1 MESRIGARNPG
12 VEVRAFQQ
20 YSAGRQRPARPGI
33 ALPQPLHFR
42 PGRTNEAAVSQQPIS
57 EPGSGSA
64 APELSLVIPL
74 HNESAGLDH
83 LFEVLLPIVQAAAA
97 RFELVMVNDGSSDD
111 TLARLLQ
118 RQQTLPQL
126 RVVDL
131 SRNFGK
137 EAALT
142 AGLRHC
148 RGACAITLDAD
159 LQDPPELIPQMLAK
173 WRDGYETVVAVHAD
187 RGSDSV
193 PRRLSSHLFYRLLNA
208 VADMRFVPNAGDF
221 RLLDRAVIEAFLS
234 LPERTRFN
242 KGLFAWVGFRQH
254 LIEHERPLRHAG
266 HSKFNYRRLFRLAM
280 EGITSFSSFPL
291 RLWSYVGVVVAGL
304 SFLYGAFIILRTLV
318 RGTDVPGYAS
328 LIVAVMFL
336 GGINLLSIGVLGEYI
351 GRIFMESKQ
360 RPLYVVR
367 RLHEP
372 KPEPPNQG

>member
-1 MESRIGARNPG
+1 MTQDPSERAGA
-12 VEVRAFQQ
+12 
-20 YSAGRQRPARPGI
+20 
-33 ALPQPLHFR
+33 
-42 PGRTNEAAVSQQPIS
+42 
-57 EPGSGSA
+57 A
-64 APELSLVIPL
+64 APELSLVIPV

-83 LFEVLLPIVQAAAA
+83 LFATLVPIAAGACA
-97 RFELVMVNDGSSDD
+97 SFEIVTVNDGSRDD
-111 TLARLLQ
+111 TLQRLL
-118 RQQTLPQL
+118 RHQQSLPQL
-126 RVVDL
+126 RVIDL

-173 WRDGYETVVAVHAD
+173 WREGYETVVAVHAH
-187 RGSDSV
+187 RGTDSM
-193 PRRLSSHLFYRLLNA
+193 PRRLFSHLFYRLLNA
-208 VADMRFVPNAGDF
+208 VAEMRFVPNAGDF

-234 LPERTRFN
+234 LPERTRYN

-254 LIEHERPLRHAG
+254 LIEHQRPERVAG
-266 HSKFNYRRLFRLAM
+266 QSSFNYRRLFRLAM
-280 EGITSFSSFPL
+280 EGITSFSTFPL
-291 RLWSYVGVVVAGL
+291 RLWSYIGMAVSGL
-304 SFLYGAFIILRTLV
+304 SFLYGSFIILRTLI

-336 GGINLLSIGVLGEYI
+336 GGINLLGIGMLGEYI
-351 GRIFMESKQ
+351 GRIFVESKQ

-372 KPEPPNQG
+372 KPPA